1 MGIKFKG
8 PEPKRNEPCP
18 CHSGLKAKYC
28 HLDLGKMAA
37 CDRVAFEHMSL
48 LIIKEQH
55 KRKIISDEQYKAF
68 MERYDPAIAPAPVTE
83 RDVNELMASTGL
95 KRCSCGAVIPDDC
108 EACVKCK
115 KENEK

>member
-28 HLDLGKMAA
+28 HLDPGKMAA

-68 MERYDPAIAPAPVTE
+68 MEKYKPDYIPKPVTE

-95 KRCSCGAVIPDDC
+95 TRCACGAVIPDDC
-108 EACVKCK
+108 EACVKCERK
-115 KENEK
+115 KR

>member
-8 PEPKRNEPCP
+8 PVPGRNDLCP
-18 CHSGLKAKYC
+18 CKSGLKFKYC
-28 HLDLGKMAA
+28 HGNSGKMAA

-68 MERYDPAIAPAPVTE
+68 MKRYNPETKPEPVGT
-83 RDVNELMASTGL
+83 RDVGELLDSAGL
-95 KRCSCGAVIPDDC
+95 KRCACGTPIPDDC
-108 EACVKCK
+108 EVCIKCK
-115 KENEK
+115 RKT

>member
-37 CDRVAFEHMSL
+37 CDRVAFEHMSK
-48 LIIKEQH
+48 LIMAEKH
-55 KRKIISDEQYKAF
+55 KRKLISDDQYKMF
-68 MERYDPAIAPAPVTE
+68 KERYDPAVTPEPVTE

-95 KRCSCGAVIPDDC
+95 TRCACGAVIPDDC

-115 KENEK
+115 NLKG